1 MNLGSGRWQEGLSGL
16 SGRVEG
22 TGSWSVWVLESSR
35 SLLPVEL
42 KNPTVGFSVKSF
54 VGSGSMAPESL
65 VTKLPK
71 VLFDVLAS

>member
-1 MNLGSGRWQEGLSGL
+1 MAS
-16 SGRVEG
+16 VEG
-22 TGSWSVWVLESSR
+22 MGSWCVWVLESSR
-35 SLLPVEL
+35 SSLPVEL

-54 VGSGSMAPESL
+54 VCSESMVPESL